1 MNRLLSFVLL
11 IPLLLLYQAGQS
23 QEVIYSPYSKFEI
36 RSGDFSVIGKVGS
49 RLYTYRGSSE
59 GFFLDAYN
67 DSMELMATVV
77 LDFFPKKINETR
89 FIVYPDHFIVLYQ
102 ALESGK
108 VVQYA
113 AQLDNMARLVKGP
126 VVLSSAKTGIFGQY
140 RDYFSSAVSD
150 DKKGIVVYGAEEKND
165 AIDFTGIWMDD
176 QLNIQR
182 RVTASFKADNDISN
196 GEGILGNNGVF
207 YLPAYTA
214 TGSKSFADQLW
225 LLYIPRDS
233 GRFSAVEYPLNE
245 RYVVNTYMKLDN
257 INSRIYLSGFY
268 SSKRSGSYEG
278 MLYSY
283 FDINSNS
290 FENQKTLPFDDG
302 LLGAT
307 GERNKKRAF
316 NDYEVKN
323 MIIRKDGGFV
333 LIAENFYVTTRNA
346 NPGYGGYYSSSYSS
360 PFMSQNVR
368 EYHYGDIA
376 ALSYDKEGNREWHA
390 FVRKN
395 QYSQEDGGMFSSFA
409 LLNTGGMLGFLF
421 NDFNSNRS
429 RVQLATID
437 GDGKVNMRSMAAGDR
452 DDPDWLPRSGKQV
465 GAKEMVVPCLYK
477 RQICFAK
484 IVF

>member
-1 MNRLLSFVLL
+1 MNRLLRL
-11 IPLLLLYQAGQS
+11 IFCVTLLLSAPMAWS

-36 RSGDFSVIGKVGS
+36 RSGDFAVIGKVGS

-77 LDFFPKKINETR
+77 LDFFPKKINQTR
-89 FIVYPDHFIVLYQ
+89 FVAYPDHFIVLYQ

-108 VVQYA
+108 VIQYA
-113 AQLDNMARLVKGP
+113 ALLDNMARLVKGP
-126 VVLSSAKTGIFGQY
+126 MVLSSAKTGLFGQY
-140 RDYFSSAVSD
+140 RDYFSSAISD
-150 DKKGIVVYGAEEKND
+150 DKKGIVAYGVEEKNE

-182 RVTASFKADNDISN
+182 RVTASFKADNDITR

-207 YLPAYTA
+207 YFPAYTA
-214 TGSKSFADQLW
+214 TGAKSFADQLW
-225 LLYIPRDS
+225 LLHIPRDS
-233 GRFSAVEYPLNE
+233 GRFSAVEYPLNDL
-245 RYVVNTYMKLDN
+245 YVANTYMKLDN
-257 INSRIYLSGFY
+257 LNGRIYLSGFY
-268 SSKRSGSYEG
+268 SSKRNGSYEG

-283 FDINSNS
+283 FDINENS
-290 FENQKTLPFDDG
+290 FQNRKTLPFDEA
-302 LLGAT
+302 LLSAT
-307 GERNKKRAF
+307 GERSKKRAF
-316 NDYEVKN
+316 DNYEVRN

-333 LIAENFYVTTRNA
+333 LIAEDFYVTTRNN
-346 NPGYGGYYSSSYSS
+346 NPGYGGYYTNYSS
-360 PFMSQNVR
+360 PFMAQNVR
-368 EYHYGDIA
+368 EYHYGDIV
-376 ALSYDKEGNREWHA
+376 ALSYDKEGNREWNA
-390 FVRKN
+390 FARKN

-421 NDFNSNRS
+421 NDFNSSRS
-429 RVQLATID
+429 RVQLATVD
-437 GDGKVNMRSMAAGDR
+437 GEGKVNMRSMAAGDK

-465 GAKEMVVPCLYK
+465 AAKEMVVPCLYK